1 MQNTQITEA
10 SSSIVFQRNM
20 EGENDIEVF
29 PYPVSII
36 RKDFQIADS
45 KEFKVDEYLCK
56 NCRFTSLDNLIYDL
70 TSLAE
75 SLNKELLDLVN
86 GEYQNFIKLSQ
97 LIDGSLGLIHK
108 IQVDLRNFRAN
119 LDKTYST
126 FNSSHRTA
134 DEALELRTH
143 LIIKQSK
150 AKLIISLEEQVNY
163 FEVLLS
169 REDMRTSDKLQNLT
183 KLYLSFSSIYRIL
196 ATETNSFLRKLLEPK
211 VLSLKYEFES
221 YLDEILYRH
230 RISKKHDVMLQLLN
244 IYKILGRERHFIS
257 IISKQKQ

>member
-1 MQNTQITEA
+1 
-10 SSSIVFQRNM
+10 M
-20 EGENDIEVF
+20 EDENDIEIF
-29 PYPVSII
+29 PYPASVI
-36 RKDFQIADS
+36 RNDFQIADS
-45 KEFKVDEYLCK
+45 KKFNVDEYLCK

-119 LDKTYST
+119 LDETYST
-126 FNSSHRTA
+126 LSSSHRTA

-143 LIIKQSK
+143 LVLKQGK
-150 AKLIISLEEQVNY
+150 ARLIILLEEQVNY
-163 FEVLLS
+163 FEVLLA
-169 REDMRTSDKLQNLT
+169 REDMGTADKLRNLT

-196 ATETNSFLRKLLEPK
+196 GSENNTFFRKLLEPK

-221 YLDEILYRH
+221 YLDEILHRH
-230 RISKKHDVMLQLLN
+230 RISKKQDVILQLLN
-244 IYKILGRERHFIS
+244 IYKILGRERQFIN
-257 IISKQKQ
+257 IISKQNDR